1 MSELSPVFADAG
13 AENRVSRLLTRL
25 LDGSASITLFSLMVL
40 TFVDVVGRYFFASPL
55 DGATE
60 LTRLMMAGV
69 IFSALPTVSFR
80 EQHIAVDLLDFI
92 YPKSWVGLRQA
103 FITLIS
109 AIAMGVIA
117 WRVWILADRSR
128 SYGDVTEYLEIPV
141 YPVTF
146 FISVMCGVTAFALLV
161 NVGRYLKNRGP
172 LND

>member
-1 MSELSPVFADAG
+1 MSETSPVFSDVG
-13 AENRVSRLLTRL
+13 AENRVSRLLTRF
-25 LDGSASITLFSLMVL
+25 LDGCASVTLFSLMVM
-40 TFVDVVGRYFFASPL
+40 TCIDVIGRYFFKSPL

-80 EQHIAVDLLDFI
+80 EQHIAVDLLDFV
-92 YPKSWVGLRQA
+92 YPKKWVGLRQA

-109 AIAMGVIA
+109 AIAMAVIS

-128 SYGDVTEYLEIPV
+128 SYGDVTEYLEIPI

-146 FISVMCGVTAFALLV
+146 FISVMSALTALALAV
-161 NVGRYLKNRGP
+161 NVVRYLMNRGP